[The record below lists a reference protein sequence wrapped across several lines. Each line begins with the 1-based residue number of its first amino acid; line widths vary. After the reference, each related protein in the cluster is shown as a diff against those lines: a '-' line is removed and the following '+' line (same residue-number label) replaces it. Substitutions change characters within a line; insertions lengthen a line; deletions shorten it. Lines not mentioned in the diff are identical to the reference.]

1 MNNLKVFAS
10 KVRQQAGKLPSF
22 DDMAANDEYI
32 HSEEYNVKKRVTS
45 SAFENSSS
53 SSDSDSKTSS
63 GAWSLIDRRIN
74 QSSMNNSIH
83 TNSASSSIVHLSQN
97 SVETQSQSST
107 TMIGDG
113 PSVPNVQSSMTST
126 LTTKQPTM
134 LSVVADALREQE
146 QPQVASDS
154 EVSIESN
161 SSRGDDSSDD
171 EGDEDDPIL
180 LLMRQSEPKQQ
191 RSRIKK
197 KKKRQGKTKN
207 SHRFLKDIEDQIID
221 YRQAEPL
228 QTNAKDTLET
238 PTTAKG
244 FAYWVKSVASSQ
256 VNKILQPE
264 IPKKVY
270 SSAPLAMTRIKEPT
284 KQNDNDFST
293 ANSTSLLGADELTEL
308 AKLKKQ
314 SNQQGLVRIVMES
327 LFEKRHFVFIF
338 LTLILALLLYFF
350 ALEKD
355 YKVVPLR

>member
-1 MNNLKVFAS
+1 MNNLKDFAS
-10 KVRQQAGKLPSF
+10 KVRQQAAKLPSF

-63 GAWSLIDRRIN
+63 GAWSLMDRRIN

-126 LTTKQPTM
+126 LNPRQPTM

-191 RSRIKK
+191 RARIKK

-207 SHRFLKDIEDQIID
+207 SHRFLKDIEDQII
-221 YRQAEPL
+221 AEPL

-244 FAYWVKSVASSQ
+244 FAYWVKSMAPNQ

-264 IPKKVY
+264 VPKKVY

-293 ANSTSLLGADELTEL
+293 ATSTSLLGADELTEL

-350 ALEKD
+350 ALDKD
-355 YKVVPLR
+355 YEVVPYR